1 MFEQGVNLANIVM
14 GLEEDAE
21 VVKSLKLLKDLN
33 LEEGES
39 RVDTFVENCRVVEE
53 ECAKGM
59 AEKVLAEKHDGYK
72 VLVQALKT
80 MPVRTWLVHQA
91 FLDVF
96 LAFEDS
102 EFAEN

>member
-1 MFEQGVNLANIVM
+1 MNLANIVM

-39 RVDTFVENCRVVEE
+39 KVDTFVENCRVVEE

-80 MPVRTWLVHQA
+80 MPVRTWLVHPTIISDHLILC
-91 FLDVF
+91 FMSVF
-96 LAFEDS
+96 LKIS
-102 EFAEN
+102 E

>member
-1 MFEQGVNLANIVM
+1 M

-80 MPVRTWLVHQA
+80 MPVRTWLVHPTISNHLILC
-91 FLDVF
+91 FMSVF
-96 LAFEDS
+96 LTIS
-102 EFAEN
+102 E

>member
-1 MFEQGVNLANIVM
+1 M

-33 LEEGES
+33 LEEGENK
-39 RVDTFVENCRVVEE
+39 VDTFVENCRVVEE

-80 MPVRTWLVHQA
+80 MPVRTWLVLPIIISDHLILY
-91 FLDVF
+91 FMSVF
-96 LAFEDS
+96 LTIS
-102 EFAEN
+102 E